1 MTTTVFVSGATG
13 FIAQHI
19 IKLLL
24 EKGYHVVGTVRSTEK
39 GDSLKA
45 SLNSDNFSYEIV
57 PDIGVEG
64 AFDEALK
71 KHPEV
76 TVFLHTA
83 SPFHFKTTDPEKDLL
98 LPAINGTKNALS
110 SIKKYGPQITNVVVT
125 SSYAAISTAEM
136 ENDPSHTN
144 NEDSWNT
151 VSWEQAI
158 SNPVHGYR
166 GSKTF
171 AEKAARDFVEQE
183 KPNYVLAT
191 INPSFVFGPQAF
203 SSQVGDVLN
212 TSSEIINNLL
222 KLGPDGTIPPTVGGF
237 VDVRD
242 VALAHLVAFEKPE
255 AKNSRLLLNSQR
267 FNSQSILDVLNKS
280 FPQIRGK
287 IPVGIPGSAPEALAK
302 MCKIENERT
311 RALIGQPLI
320 ELEQSVVDSVQQIL
334 DTKPDLFA

>member
-19 IKLLL
+19 VKSLL
-24 EKGYHVVGTVRSTEK
+24 EKGYDVVGTVRSASK
-39 GDSLKA
+39 GDALKK
-45 SLNSDNFSYEIV
+45 SLNSDKFTYEIV

-98 LPAINGTKNALS
+98 LPAINGTKNALN
-110 SIKKYGPQITNVVVT
+110 SIKKYGPQITKVVVT
-125 SSYAAISTAEM
+125 SSYAAISTAEK
-136 ENDPSHTN
+136 EADASHTN

-151 VSWEQAI
+151 VTWEQAI
-158 SNPVHGYR
+158 SNPIHGYR

-183 KPNYVLAT
+183 KPNFVLST
-191 INPSFVFGPQAF
+191 VNPSFVFGPQAF
-203 SSQVGDVLN
+203 DALGDVLN

-222 KLGPDGTIPPTVGGF
+222 KLGPDGEIPPTIGGF

-242 VALAHLVAFEKPE
+242 VALAHLVAFEKAE
-255 AKNSRLLLNSQR
+255 AEGSRLLLNSQR
-267 FNSQSILDVLNKS
+267 FNSQSILDILNDK
-280 FPQIRGK
+280 FPQIKGK
-287 IPVGIPGSAPEALAK
+287 IPVGTPGSAPEALAK
-302 MCKIENERT
+302 MCTIENERT
-311 RALIGQPLI
+311 RALLGQPLI
-320 ELEQSVVDSVQQIL
+320 ELEESVVDSVQQIL
-334 DTKPDLFA
+334 DAKPDLF